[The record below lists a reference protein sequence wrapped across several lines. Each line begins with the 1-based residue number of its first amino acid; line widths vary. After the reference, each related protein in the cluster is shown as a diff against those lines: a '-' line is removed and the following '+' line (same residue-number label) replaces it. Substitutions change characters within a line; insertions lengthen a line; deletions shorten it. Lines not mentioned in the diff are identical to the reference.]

1 MSDENKIRII
11 FGCYVL
17 STPFLFGIAFIVDSH
32 SNEVEGEF
40 LPVDRP
46 AHQWMSRK
54 LARQEVA
61 AERKARRRR
70 DDHPVDVAD
79 STSPAGPAGG
89 PRQAQV
95 DQEQVEEEQ
104 QRFDAIVKQ
113 QTVLYRLR
121 WLAIVLMLYGAIIG
135 FFVLQWALCNPDC
148 SLTATRNFTGT
159 NQYLCIM
166 GTVLF
171 AMTHAYDRILRNA

>member
-1 MSDENKIRII
+1 MIHH
-11 FGCYVL
+11 V
-17 STPFLFGIAFIVDSH
+17 GILLWTTRDHDRTFV
-32 SNEVEGEF
+32 
-40 LPVDRP
+40 PVY
-46 AHQWMSRK
+46 RK

-70 DDHPVDVAD
+70 DDHPADVEVAD

-95 DQEQVEEEQ
+95 DQEQEEQ

-135 FFVLQWALCNPDC
+135 FFVLQWALCKGGC